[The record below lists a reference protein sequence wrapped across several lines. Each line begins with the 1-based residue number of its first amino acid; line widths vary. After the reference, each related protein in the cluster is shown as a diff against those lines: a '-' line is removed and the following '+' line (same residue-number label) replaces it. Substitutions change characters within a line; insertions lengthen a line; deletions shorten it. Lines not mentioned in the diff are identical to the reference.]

1 MYYAAAQH
9 RPARQGGRLM
19 AFEAAFGVVVA
30 LSIVLLLLYA
40 RSRKANNGLTKSN
53 IRLEVELEAARGRER
68 DLPTLVKAMSADML
82 KEQSESFKTVATDPM
97 GKMMEELRIRI
108 ENLGKQNAGDREA
121 FNVRMEGMTKATGE
135 LLKKTGTLSDI
146 LRSPQKR
153 GRYAEMDIERVFEM
167 AGLTKGTH
175 YEIQRVR
182 DTKKPD
188 FVVHL
193 SEDRSIIVDSKAPLD
208 ALWKTT
214 ETDDEAAKAEAM
226 DEHVRAVKGHIKA
239 LSKKEYWE
247 DRESS
252 LDYVVMVMPEYAL
265 LPALE
270 RGEHLM
276 EYALENK
283 VVLVTPSTLMVLLR
297 AVGLMWKQSQM
308 AKAVRDIGRL
318 SADLH
323 ARLGTFAEH
332 YNRVGKGLE
341 DAIRYYNKS
350 TGSWHSRLLPAADRL
365 AEMGATVKDMP
376 ELNSIKTMPDRLLV
390 DKDGSESA

>member
-1 MYYAAAQH
+1 
-9 RPARQGGRLM
+9 M
-19 AFEAAFGVVVA
+19 AFEAAFGIVVA

-53 IRLEVELEAARGRER
+53 IRLEAELEAARGRER
-68 DLPTLVKAMSADML
+68 DLPTLVKALSADML

-182 DTKKPD
+182 DAKKPD

-270 RGEHLM
+270 RGERLM

-390 DKDGSESA
+390 DKDGSEST